1 VSLRA
6 GYLGPPGTFSEEALL
21 AGTGLVADAVDA
33 VPLPTIT
40 DVVLAVQTGDVDRGI
55 VPIESAAEGSV
66 DATLDALADRAPGVA
81 IVGEVVLPVQHALI
95 AAPGVAIADIGFVA
109 SHPQALAQCARF
121 LRDELPSARPV
132 EWTST
137 AEAVRVAASRA
148 REGWAAIG
156 TARAAE
162 LYGCD
167 RLRDG
172 IEDMSGNA
180 TRFVWL
186 APEGTPTRSAETKTT
201 LAFTGGGSATPGW
214 LVACL
219 SEFSTRAVNLTRIE
233 SRPRRNRLGE
243 YAFFLDV
250 QGGAGADPVAAAIE
264 GLRAHCDTVRVIG
277 SYPAA

>member
-1 VSLRA
+1 MRA
-6 GYLGPPGTFSEEALL
+6 AYLGPPGTFSEDALL
-21 AGTGLVADAVDA
+21 AGTQLVADAVDP

-40 DVVLAVQTGDVDRGI
+40 DVVLAVQARDTDCGI

-66 DATLDALADRAPGVA
+66 DATLDALADRAPDVS
-81 IVGEVVLPVQHALI
+81 IVGEVVLAVQHSLI
-95 AAPGVAIADIGFVA
+95 AAPGLALEDIRFVA
-109 SHPQALAQCARF
+109 SHPQAIAQCAAF
-121 LRDELPSARPV
+121 LRSELPEARPV

-137 AEAVRVAASRA
+137 AEAVRIAASRA
-148 REGWAAIG
+148 ADGWAAIG
-156 TARAAE
+156 TAHAAA

-172 IEDMSGNA
+172 IEDMTGNA
-180 TRFVWL
+180 TRFVWI
-186 APEGTPTRSAETKTT
+186 APTGTPTRGAETKTT
-201 LAFTGGGSATPGW
+201 LAFTGGGSSTPGW

-219 SEFSTRAVNLTRIE
+219 SEFSGRGVNLTRIE

-243 YAFFLDV
+243 YAFFLDL
-250 QGGAGADPVAAAIE
+250 QGGAGAEQVAAAIE